1 MGGRKLDAALTARAV
16 AIHRGLPMS
25 TNRRCD
31 RFLSGEAYWVLSQL
45 ALCSPQK
52 ALFENAAAALEG
64 QRGTRSTNRQRQAME
79 AMESKL
85 KRKDEVLAIVVEEM
99 VRLKKELGEN

>member
-1 MGGRKLDAALTARAV
+1 MPISEICEKQG
-16 AIHRGLPMS
+16 IHPTM
-25 TNRRCD
+25 
-31 RFLSGEAYWVLSQL
+31 FYQW
-45 ALCSPQK
+45 QK

-79 AMESKL
+79 SKL

-99 VRLKKELGEN
+99 VRLKKKPTETP